1 MPISSVLWPFKCGKL
16 WGAGWGGIVS
26 VFIFVC
32 VYWLSTLAIHSSN
45 ARCQPCCS
53 NIKTHFNWAER
64 RHLVISIT
72 ETSSPGIVSW
82 SHSNSQWESGNAR
95 KYFPVRSV
103 LAWSR
108 YCGAAADGRTCSLL
122 WRQLI
127 NAKSYANT
135 TFCHEA
141 MKFCENHVWWIKFGC
156 RGRWGNFQNLSN
168 WRD

>member
-1 MPISSVLWPFKCGKL
+1 MRCGMGRPSQCFHICL
-16 WGAGWGGIVS
+16 CLLAAS
-26 VFIFVC
+26 C
-32 VYWLSTLAIHSSN
+32 TLAIHSSN
-45 ARCQPCCS
+45 SRCQPCCS

-72 ETSSPGIVSW
+72 ETSSLVIVLW

-103 LAWSR
+103 SAWSR
-108 YCGAAADGRTCSLL
+108 YCGADGRTCSLL

-168 WRD
+168 WRN